1 MLAIETQK
9 LSRTFNT
16 VRAVVELDLAIEQGE
31 VFGFLGSNGAG
42 KTTTIKMLT
51 GQLRPTAGVA
61 KVMGQ
66 AILDKSST
74 LGMLVGVV
82 FEFANLYPRLSVRQN
97 LTFAAQLYDVPSQR
111 IDELLERMSLSDRA
125 MEPVEVLS
133 TGMKQKLSIAR
144 ALLHRPRVLFLDEPT
159 SGLDP
164 SFARGIRDEIRSLKE
179 EGTTVFLTTHYM
191 EEAEQL
197 CDRVAFIEQGRVF
210 LQDSPTSLKR
220 SFGKSLVRIKL
231 KDGRAATL
239 SLEDEA
245 DRRQLAD
252 WVTEGLL
259 ATVHSQEATLED
271 IFIEVVGKRIGA

>member
-1 MLAIETQK
+1 
-9 LSRTFNT
+9 
-16 VRAVVELDLAIEQGE
+16 
-31 VFGFLGSNGAG
+31 
-42 KTTTIKMLT
+42 
-51 GQLRPTAGVA
+51 
-61 KVMGQ
+61 
-66 AILDKSST
+66 
-74 LGMLVGVV
+74 MLVGVV
-82 FEFANLYPRLSVRQN
+82 FEFANLYSRLSARQN
-97 LTFAAQLYDVPSQR
+97 LAFAAQLYDVPSQR

-125 MEPVEVLS
+125 REPVEVLS

-164 SFARGIRDEIRSLKE
+164 SFARGIRDAIRSLKE

-197 CDRVAFIEQGRVF
+197 CDRVAFIELGRVV
-210 LQDSPTSLKR
+210 LQGSLTSLKH

-231 KDGRAATL
+231 KDGRSTVL

-252 WVTEGLL
+252 WVTEGQL

-271 IFIEVVGKRIGA
+271 IFVEVVGKRIEA